1 MKKYAIILL
10 ILGLIGLTLTIQFFN
25 QDQKLD
31 QTVFLQTTESIRKL
45 QTLDKNLRLLLNQSR
60 FNSRF
65 DHHQL
70 RDTNFEL
77 SIEFDNLRF
86 DALFEEIENS
96 SKLSQTV
103 SAFEQAF
110 TSRDELLERYII
122 ANTQITESLLAVNR
136 VYHSLQTNNQIKQQS
151 ALYASIAKIQSDLF
165 NLTLGGGL
173 SGGLEQL
180 EPEFEIPLSIS
191 KQMAEHKAAV
201 KQILEQYPVADA
213 LYQDLLAIN
222 TDQLLNQIE
231 SDYADYHNSA
241 IAGSNAL
248 GVALLGY
255 GVTLLLALIF
265 FGYTIWKN
273 YALLEQQV
281 ADRTEEIKNAYEEL
295 RESRELLI
303 QNEKMASLGQMV
315 AGVAHEINTPLGYV
329 TSNVGTLK
337 LNVSDLGELTS
348 KLHQLSAE
356 LSADEPGSSSVST
369 LTAELVKIYT
379 ELEANELIDESQQLL
394 DDGIFGLKEISKLVV
409 SLKDFSRLDR
419 QAVESIDIH
428 NCLESSLTIASNPI
442 KENDV
447 SVVKEFAELPK
458 ITCSP
463 SKLNQLFLNIITNA
477 CQAMHQHAGDLTI
490 KTSSDNDEIRIDFI
504 DQGIGMD
511 EHTQQKMFD
520 PFFTSKE
527 IGKGTGLGMSI
538 AYKIIEAHK
547 GRIEVSSILDQGT
560 TVSVI
565 LPVNAVLT

>member
-103 SAFEQAF
+103 TVFEQAF

-173 SGGLEQL
+173 SGGLELL
-180 EPEFEIPLSIS
+180 EPEFEIPLAIS
-191 KQMAEHKAAV
+191 KKMAEHKAAV
-201 KQILEQYPVADA
+201 KQILVQYPVADA

-248 GVALLGY
+248 GGALLGY

-265 FGYTIWKN
+265 FGYTIWRN

-329 TSNVGTLK
+329 TSNVGSLK

-348 KLHQLSAE
+348 KLHELSAE
-356 LSADEPGSSSVST
+356 LSADQPDSSSIST

-394 DDGIFGLKEISKLVV
+394 DDGIFGLQEISKLVV

-419 QAVESIDIH
+419 QAIESIDIH

-447 SVVKEFAELPK
+447 SVVREFAELPK

-477 CQAMHQHAGDLTI
+477 CQAMHEQTGSLTI
-490 KTSSDNDEIRIDFI
+490 RTSSDNDEVRIDFI

-511 EHTQQKMFD
+511 EQTRQKMFD

-527 IGKGTGLGMSI
+527 IGQGTGLGMSI
-538 AYKIIEAHK
+538 AYKIIEAHN
-547 GRIEVSSILDQGT
+547 GRIEVSSILNQGT

-565 LPVNAVLT
+565 LPANAVLT

>member
-1 MKKYAIILL
+1 
-10 ILGLIGLTLTIQFFN
+10 
-25 QDQKLD
+25 
-31 QTVFLQTTESIRKL
+31 
-45 QTLDKNLRLLLNQSR
+45 
-60 FNSRF
+60 
-65 DHHQL
+65 
-70 RDTNFEL
+70 
-77 SIEFDNLRF
+77 
-86 DALFEEIENS
+86 
-96 SKLSQTV
+96 
-103 SAFEQAF
+103 
-110 TSRDELLERYII
+110 
-122 ANTQITESLLAVNR
+122 
-136 VYHSLQTNNQIKQQS
+136 
-151 ALYASIAKIQSDLF
+151 
-165 NLTLGGGL
+165 
-173 SGGLEQL
+173 
-180 EPEFEIPLSIS
+180 
-191 KQMAEHKAAV
+191 
-201 KQILEQYPVADA
+201 
-213 LYQDLLAIN
+213 
-222 TDQLLNQIE
+222 
-231 SDYADYHNSA
+231 
-241 IAGSNAL
+241 
-248 GVALLGY
+248 
-255 GVTLLLALIF
+255 VTLLLALIF

-273 YALLEQQV
+273 YTLLEQQV

-329 TSNVGTLK
+329 TSNVGSLK

-356 LSADEPGSSSVST
+356 LSAGEPGSSSVSR

-447 SVVKEFAELPK
+447 SVVREFGVLPK

-477 CQAMHQHAGDLTI
+477 CQAMYKQAGDLTI
-490 KTSSDNDEIRIDFI
+490 RTSSDNDEIKIDFI

-511 EHTQQKMFD
+511 EPTQQKMFD
-520 PFFTSKE
+520 PFFTSKD
-527 IGKGTGLGMSI
+527 IGQGTGLGMSI
-538 AYKIIEAHK
+538 AYKIIEAHQ

-560 TVSVI
+560 TISVI

>member
-173 SGGLEQL
+173 SGGLELL
-180 EPEFEIPLSIS
+180 EPEFEIPLAIS
-191 KQMAEHKAAV
+191 KKMAEHKAAV
-201 KQILEQYPVADA
+201 KQILVQYPVADA

-248 GVALLGY
+248 GGALLGY

-265 FGYTIWKN
+265 FGYTIWRN

-329 TSNVGTLK
+329 TSNVGSLK

-348 KLHQLSAE
+348 KLHELSAE
-356 LSADEPGSSSVST
+356 LSADQPDSSSIST

-394 DDGIFGLKEISKLVV
+394 DDGIFGLQEISKLVV

-419 QAVESIDIH
+419 QAIESIDIH

-447 SVVKEFAELPK
+447 SVVREFAELPK

-477 CQAMHQHAGDLTI
+477 CQAMHEQTGSLTI
-490 KTSSDNDEIRIDFI
+490 RTSSDNDEVRIDFI

-511 EHTQQKMFD
+511 EQTRQKMFD

-527 IGKGTGLGMSI
+527 IGQGTGLGMSI
-538 AYKIIEAHK
+538 AYKIIEAHN
-547 GRIEVSSILDQGT
+547 GRIEVSSILNQGT

-565 LPVNAVLT
+565 LPANAVLT

>member
-173 SGGLEQL
+173 SGGLELL
-180 EPEFEIPLSIS
+180 EPEFEIPLAIS
-191 KQMAEHKAAV
+191 KKMAEHKAAV
-201 KQILEQYPVADA
+201 KQILVQYPVADA

-248 GVALLGY
+248 GGALLGY

-265 FGYTIWKN
+265 FGYTIWRN

-329 TSNVGTLK
+329 TSNVGALK

-356 LSADEPGSSSVST
+356 LSADQPDSSSIST

-394 DDGIFGLKEISKLVV
+394 DDGIFGLQEISKLVV

-419 QAVESIDIH
+419 QAIESIDIH

-447 SVVKEFAELPK
+447 SVVREFAELPK

-477 CQAMHQHAGDLTI
+477 CQAMHEQTGSLTI
-490 KTSSDNDEIRIDFI
+490 RTSSDNDEVRIDFI

-511 EHTQQKMFD
+511 EQTRQKMFD

-527 IGKGTGLGMSI
+527 IGQGTGLGMSI
-538 AYKIIEAHK
+538 AYKIIEAHS
-547 GRIEVSSILDQGT
+547 GRIDVSSILNQGT

-565 LPVNAVLT
+565 LPANAVLT

>member
-122 ANTQITESLLAVNR
+122 ANTQITQSLLAVNR

-173 SGGLEQL
+173 SGGLELL
-180 EPEFEIPLSIS
+180 EPEFEIPLAIS
-191 KQMAEHKAAV
+191 KQVAEHKAAV

-273 YALLEQQV
+273 YVLLEQQV

-356 LSADEPGSSSVST
+356 LSAGEPGSSSVSR

-447 SVVKEFAELPK
+447 SVVREFAELPK

-520 PFFTSKE
+520 PFFTSKD
-527 IGKGTGLGMSI
+527 IGQGTGLGMSI

-547 GRIEVSSILDQGT
+547 GRIEVSSILNQGT

>member
-10 ILGLIGLTLTIQFFN
+10 VLGLIGLALTIQFFN

-31 QTVFLQTTESIRKL
+31 QTVFLQTTESIRNL

-65 DHHQL
+65 DHHHL

-86 DALFEEIENS
+86 DALFEEIES
-96 SKLSQTV
+96 SPKLSQTV
-103 SAFEQAF
+103 TAFEEAF
-110 TSRDELLERYII
+110 TSRDEILERYII
-122 ANTQITESLLAVNR
+122 ANTRITESLLTVNG
-136 VYHSLQTNNQIKQQS
+136 VYHALQTNNEVKQDS

-173 SGGLEQL
+173 SGELELL
-180 EPEFEIPLSIS
+180 EPEFQIPLAIN
-191 KQMAEHKAAV
+191 QQIVEHKDAV
-201 KQILEQYPVADA
+201 NQILEQYPVADA
-213 LYQDLLAIN
+213 LYQELLAIN
-222 TDQLLNQIE
+222 TDHLLNQIE

-241 IAGSNAL
+241 IAGSNSL
-248 GVALLGY
+248 GLALLGY

-273 YALLEQQV
+273 YSLLEQQV

-337 LNVSDLGELTS
+337 LNVSDLGEVTS
-348 KLHQLSAE
+348 KLHELSAE
-356 LSADEPGSSSVST
+356 YGDDELDSSSVST
-369 LTAELVKIYT
+369 RVADLVKVYR

-419 QAVESIDIH
+419 QAIESIDIH
-428 NCLESSLTIASNPI
+428 SCIESSLTIASNPI
-442 KENDV
+442 KENKV
-447 SVVKEFAELPK
+447 SVVREFGDLPK

-463 SKLNQLFLNIITNA
+463 SKLNQLFLNVITNA
-477 CQAMHQHAGDLTI
+477 CQAMHEQKGDLTI
-490 KTSSDNDEIRIDFI
+490 RTSSDNNEIKIDFI

-511 EHTQQKMFD
+511 EQTQQKMFD

-527 IGKGTGLGMSI
+527 IGQGTGLGMSI

-547 GRIEVSSILDQGT
+547 GRIEVSSILNQGT
-560 TVSVI
+560 TVSVM
-565 LPVNAVLT
+565 LPTNAV

>member
-173 SGGLEQL
+173 SGGLELL
-180 EPEFEIPLSIS
+180 EPEFEIPLAIS
-191 KQMAEHKAAV
+191 KKMAEHKAAV

-248 GVALLGY
+248 GGALLGY

-265 FGYTIWKN
+265 FGYTIWRN

-329 TSNVGTLK
+329 TSNVGALK
-337 LNVSDLGELTS
+337 LNVSDFGELTS

-356 LSADEPGSSSVST
+356 LSADQPDSSSIST

-394 DDGIFGLKEISKLVV
+394 DDGIFGLHEISKLVV

-419 QAVESIDIH
+419 QAIESIDIH

-447 SVVKEFAELPK
+447 SVVREFAELPK

-477 CQAMHQHAGDLTI
+477 CQAMHEQTGSLTI
-490 KTSSDNDEIRIDFI
+490 RTSSDNDEVRIDFI

-511 EHTQQKMFD
+511 EQTRQKMFD

-527 IGKGTGLGMSI
+527 IGQGTGLGMSI
-538 AYKIIEAHK
+538 AYKIIEAHS
-547 GRIEVSSILDQGT
+547 GRIDVSSILNQGT

-565 LPVNAVLT
+565 LPANAVLT

>member
-173 SGGLEQL
+173 SGGLELL
-180 EPEFEIPLSIS
+180 EPEFEIPLAIS
-191 KQMAEHKAAV
+191 KKMAEHKAAV

-248 GVALLGY
+248 GGALLGY

-265 FGYTIWKN
+265 FGYTIWRN

-329 TSNVGTLK
+329 TSNVGSLK
-337 LNVSDLGELTS
+337 LNVSDLGELTR
-348 KLHQLSAE
+348 KLHELSAE
-356 LSADEPGSSSVST
+356 LSADQPDSSSIST

-394 DDGIFGLKEISKLVV
+394 DDGIFGLHEISKLVV

-419 QAVESIDIH
+419 QAIESIDIH

-447 SVVKEFAELPK
+447 SVVREFAELPK

-477 CQAMHQHAGDLTI
+477 CQAMHEQTGSLTI
-490 KTSSDNDEIRIDFI
+490 RTSSDNDEVRIDFI

-511 EHTQQKMFD
+511 EQTRQKMFD

-527 IGKGTGLGMSI
+527 IGQGTGLGMSI
-538 AYKIIEAHK
+538 AYKIIEAHS
-547 GRIEVSSILDQGT
+547 GRIDVSSILNQGT

-565 LPVNAVLT
+565 LPANAVLT

>member
-173 SGGLEQL
+173 SGGLELL
-180 EPEFEIPLSIS
+180 EPEFEIPLAIS
-191 KQMAEHKAAV
+191 KKMAEHKAAV
-201 KQILEQYPVADA
+201 KQILVQYPVADA

-248 GVALLGY
+248 GGALLGY

-265 FGYTIWKN
+265 FGYTIWRN

-329 TSNVGTLK
+329 TSNVGALK
-337 LNVSDLGELTS
+337 LNVSDLGELTR

-356 LSADEPGSSSVST
+356 LSADQPDSSSIST

-394 DDGIFGLKEISKLVV
+394 DDGIFGLHEISKLVV

-419 QAVESIDIH
+419 QAIESIDIH

-447 SVVKEFAELPK
+447 SVVREFAELPK

-477 CQAMHQHAGDLTI
+477 CQAMHEQTGSLTI
-490 KTSSDNDEIRIDFI
+490 RTSSDNDEVRIDFI

-511 EHTQQKMFD
+511 EQTRQKMFD

-527 IGKGTGLGMSI
+527 IGQGTGLGMSI
-538 AYKIIEAHK
+538 AYKIIEAHS
-547 GRIEVSSILDQGT
+547 GRIDVSSILNQGT

-565 LPVNAVLT
+565 LPANAVLT